1 MRASSSSSSNSLAAT
16 SLSNRLKTIFKK
28 ASELSILCQVAVSV
42 IYYGPNG
49 ELKTW
54 PKEREVV
61 KDMALRYKAA
71 TKPKKSS
78 NLRDFLEG
86 KLENDKNLKKNK
98 KKTKRGLENVKYP
111 DWYPVL
117 DNYSPDQ
124 LHQLILSLQGTLSTM
139 EERIRFLEA
148 QKKKNATLIHQNLTQ
163 QRHRQYQTEQPLNP
177 SQFSLYLYNRDDATL
192 SQLPLS
198 ASQSNQLI
206 NYQNHFRMQQ
216 QRVYD
221 PCVFNTQDH
230 PALLSVQESRLKNQ
244 LMQQEELYGSQS
256 HHKMCM
262 MDNTSNNK
270 VLQHPCPLNTI
281 PKEFSFD
288 FQKNPNDDMVGR
300 PKFSQEFPNLCS
312 AYDESR
318 KLQTSSPPSLHQTI
332 PNINFIP
339 ENSRC
344 L

>member
-54 PKEREVV
+54 PKEREAVR
-61 KDMALRYKAA
+61 DMALKYKAA
-71 TKPKKSS
+71 TKRKKSS

-86 KLENDKNLKKNK
+86 KLDNDKNLKKKNNK
-98 KKTKRGLENVKYP
+98 KKTKRELENVKYP

-124 LHQLILSLQGTLSTM
+124 LHELVLSLQGTLSTM
-139 EERIRFLEA
+139 EERIHLLEE
-148 QKKKNATLIHQNLTQ
+148 QKQKNTNLVQQNC
-163 QRHRQYQTEQPLNP
+163 HDQYQTVQPLNP
-177 SQFSLYLYNRDDATL
+177 SQYSLYLFNRDDATL

-198 ASQSNQLI
+198 SSHSNQLI
-206 NYQNHFRMQQ
+206 NYQNHLRMQQ
-216 QRVYD
+216 QRL
-221 PCVFNTQDH
+221 CVSNKEDH
-230 PALLSVQESRLKNQ
+230 PALLAVQDSRLKNQ
-244 LMQQEELYGSQS
+244 LMQQQELHGS
-256 HHKMCM
+256 HHNMCM
-262 MDNTSNNK
+262 ISNTSNSDA
-270 VLQHPCPLNTI
+270 LLHPCPLNTI

-288 FQKNPNDDMVGR
+288 LQKNSNGDVVGR
-300 PKFSQEFPNLCS
+300 PKFSLDFPNLCLP
-312 AYDESR
+312 YDESR
-318 KLQTSSPPSLHQTI
+318 QLQKSSQPSLHQTI
-332 PNINFIP
+332 PNINLIP
-339 ENSRC
+339 DNSRC